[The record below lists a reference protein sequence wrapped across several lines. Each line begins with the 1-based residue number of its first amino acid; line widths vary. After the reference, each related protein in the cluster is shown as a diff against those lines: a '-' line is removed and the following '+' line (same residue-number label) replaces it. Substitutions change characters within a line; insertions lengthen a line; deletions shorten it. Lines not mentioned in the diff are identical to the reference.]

1 MQYIRYGLCPTMQYG
16 GIGRTYNICHAN
28 DLCTYCRLMYG
39 TFICIHIFITLRTV
53 FAIVKR
59 LLYIWWSYVL
69 WYGVCFHI
77 LFFGAHTIRLRSS
90 YVWQVHMCPYLHCCT
105 NHTIC
110 LCCTYGLRCT
120 VHRIGTVFA
129 IHTVVVSMVVLGMV
143 PMLLPQLWS
152 LPYGTISNILQGT
165 VGDVSYIWYVCMCI
179 FSLPY
184 TCGLC
189 STSTVRTYLY
199 IRSLPYIQWS
209 YVWYVQYVCVHNF
222 IALPYPCRYIR
233 YGIQV
238 RTYVRTICTVS
249 VVNFN
254 FRLTVSDI

>member
-1 MQYIRYGLCPTMQYG
+1 MVCMFPYLLRRTHHTFTVILCMVG
-16 GIGRTYNICHAN
+16 TYVSISS
-28 DLCTYCRLMYG
+28 
-39 TFICIHIFITLRTV
+39 
-53 FAIVKR
+53 
-59 LLYIWWSYVL
+59 LLYKPYHMSLLYV
-69 WYGVCFHI
+69 
-77 LFFGAHTIRLRSS
+77 RSS
-90 YVWQVHMCPYLHCCT
+90 LYRAQDRYSLC
-105 NHTIC
+105 HT
-110 LCCTYGLRCT
+110 
-120 VHRIGTVFA
+120 HAVF
-129 IHTVVVSMVVLGMV
+129 VSMVVLGMV

-152 LPYGTISNILQGT
+152 LPYGTIPNIMQGA

-209 YVWYVQYVCVHNF
+209 YVWYVQYICVHNF

-238 RTYVRTICTVS
+238 RTYVRTICTVRIWKRCKLYFS
-249 VVNFN
+249 LARAHF
-254 FRLTVSDI
+254 